1 MSAATPTWI
10 QNHIDLYRE
19 DPEKGHMWDSTVVG
33 GPGPLPC
40 LLLTT
45 TGRKSGK
52 SRTMPLLYAKHEGNY
67 VIIASKGGAPKH
79 PAWYLNLSAN
89 SEVEVQVAHDVF
101 KANAETVP
109 EGDLRETLWEK
120 MVEIWPFYNEYQE
133 KTERKI
139 PVVLLRPTEG

>member
-1 MSAATPTWI
+1 MSETPNWI
-10 QNHIDLYRE
+10 QNHLDLYRE
-19 DPEKGHMWDSTVVG
+19 DPDKGHMWDSTVVG

-52 SRTMPLLYAKHEGNY
+52 ARTMPLLYAQHDGNY

-79 PAWYLNLSAN
+79 PAWYLNLSAKA
-89 SEVEVQVAHDVF
+89 EVEIQVAHDII
-101 KANAETVP
+101 KAKAETVP
-109 EGDLRETLWEK
+109 EGELRDILWEK
-120 MVEIWPFYNEYQE
+120 MVEIWPFYNDYQE

-139 PVVLLRPTEG
+139 PVVLLRPIAG